1 MRSSSSGVGARFTR
15 PTSWTRTVAALTN
28 DATFAETVRGADL
41 PVLVE
46 FTAEWCMPCKQLAP
60 ILDQI
65 AIEHAGKLQI
75 ATIDVDENPNSTRL
89 LDVMSM
95 PTLILFKEG
104 TPVRRLVGARG
115 KHVLL
120 EDLADVLE

>member
-1 MRSSSSGVGARFTR
+1 MTNVQE
-15 PTSWTRTVAALTN
+15 LT

-65 AIEHAGKLQI
+65 AIEHAGRLQV
-75 ATIDVDENPNSTRL
+75 ATIDVDENPSSTRL

-95 PTLILFKEG
+95 PTLILFKDG

-120 EDLADVLE
+120 EDLADVLA